1 MFQTVSN
8 GTFMKIILSI
18 IVFII
23 IYLYI
28 DVSYNEI
35 VFVKSN
41 INGKRYLVRN
51 IHDKQEAAD
60 LLSQI
65 SINLEKIIEY
75 LKTTPIQEIYIKF
88 KNTKSSNDN
97 ELDNDDIIK
106 LKKDIKRLIK
116 NFNPENFTESSAHSK
131 YTSYSVN
138 KGEKIVFCLRSKDA
152 KADLVKQ
159 NTMMFVAIHELGHL
173 MTKSINHTPEFWD
186 NMKFLLKVSIH
197 IKVYK
202 HVNFNKHPEEYC
214 GTEIT
219 DTPLKL
225 D

>member
-1 MFQTVSN
+1 MEISN
-8 GTFMKIILSI
+8 GTFMKIVLVIILS
-18 IVFII
+18 II

-35 VFVKSN
+35 VFVKSR

-60 LLSQI
+60 LLSKI
-65 SINLEKIIEY
+65 SINLEKIVEY
-75 LKTTPIQEIYIKF
+75 LKTTPIYEIKTKF
-88 KNTKSSNDN
+88 KSKSKSNSNDN
-97 ELDNDDIIK
+97 EIQTK
-106 LKKDIKRLIK
+106 LKDDIKRLIK

-138 KGEKIVFCLRSKDA
+138 KGEKVVFCLRSKDSTA
-152 KADLVKQ
+152 ELVKH

-173 MTKSINHTPEFWD
+173 MTKSIDHTPEFWD
-186 NMKFLLKVSIH
+186 NMKFLLRVAIH
-197 IKVYK
+197 LKVYK
-202 HVNFNKHPEEYC
+202 HVNFNKNPEEYC

-225 D
+225 E